1 MGMAG
6 INTCTYS
13 QISIDFDTLVL
24 WQVHKDRRPP
34 ARHRP
39 LQKKFCD
46 LASGTCTYGGTAKTA
61 DKIPEPLDNFSGS
74 CLENNTLPPPALTAY
89 MQKVSEI
96 ALEHP
101 KNLWANGDDGDNNN
115 DDIPP
120 LVSDDW
126 SGKSLLSVSMYYF
139 KFLSPSTTMCP
150 ALTAHLHVDLQR
162 GERLPWGHFFGESVE
177 RIWWSAACPVRAKL

>member
-1 MGMAG
+1 M
-6 INTCTYS
+6 S
-13 QISIDFDTLVL
+13 
-24 WQVHKDRRPP
+24 R
-34 ARHRP
+34 
-39 LQKKFCD
+39 
-46 LASGTCTYGGTAKTA
+46 
-61 DKIPEPLDNFSGS
+61 
-74 CLENNTLPPPALTAY
+74 NNTLPPPALTAY

-126 SGKSLLSVSMYYF
+126 SGKSLLSVRSMLLTSMYYF

-177 RIWWSAACPVRAKL
+177 RIWWD